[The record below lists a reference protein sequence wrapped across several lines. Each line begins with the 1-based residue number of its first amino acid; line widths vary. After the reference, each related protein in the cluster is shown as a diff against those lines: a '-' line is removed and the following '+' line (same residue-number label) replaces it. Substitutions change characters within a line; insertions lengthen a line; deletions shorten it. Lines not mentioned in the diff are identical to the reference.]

1 MEKSDWDWIQQE
13 RAHATLGS
21 TWPPWG
27 EKGSI
32 SPHTCNLFA
41 AYCLRSSGLEIEGK
55 FPKEQV
61 KGIASD
67 FLWGKGNSGRDRQGA
82 EICYVS

>member
-1 MEKSDWDWIQQE
+1 
-13 RAHATLGS
+13 
-21 TWPPWG
+21 
-27 EKGSI
+27 
-32 SPHTCNLFA
+32 
-41 AYCLRSSGLEIEGK
+41 LRSSGLEIEGK